1 MAGSAAVGVK
11 CKLYHPAV
19 AFVILRRDLETGSD
33 VSIMEAK
40 VFEQLVTKGESKL
53 VLLVMDGLGGLPHP
67 ETGKTELESARTPN
81 LDRLAKHGS
90 VGLHTPVAPG
100 ITPGSG
106 PGHLGLFG
114 YDPIAN
120 EVGRGVLSALGVG
133 IELEPQDVAARVNF
147 ATLEGG
153 VITDRRAGRIPTE
166 EGARLCRKLE
176 AIKLPGIEIIIRP
189 EMQYRA
195 VVVFRGEGLGAEL
208 TDTDPQKTGLAPLP
222 VRARRDDPAARRTA
236 ELFNEFIRQANE
248 ILASEKPANTI
259 LLRGFDRLPKLATFE
274 EKYGLKSAVI
284 AVYPMYRGL
293 ARLVGMQVLDP
304 GHSPAEEIARLEAAW
319 GEYDFFFV
327 HVKPTDS
334 AGEDGAFERKVQVIE
349 EVDAL
354 IPRIEALGPDVL
366 VVTGD
371 HSTPALLRAH
381 SWHPVPL
388 LLVSRYARRNAWVEK
403 FGESDCARGALGHI
417 RAVDILPLMLAH
429 GLRLQ
434 KFGA

>member
-1 MAGSAAVGVK
+1 M
-11 CKLYHPAV
+11 
-19 AFVILRRDLETGSD
+19 D
-33 VSIMEAK
+33 VLQ
-40 VFEQLVTKGESKL
+40 QLVTKAETKL
-53 VLLVMDGLGGLPHP
+53 VLLVLDGLGGLPHP
-67 ETGKTELESARTPN
+67 DTGKTELETARTPN
-81 LDRLAKHGS
+81 LDRLARNSS

-114 YDPIAN
+114 YDPVQH

-133 IELEPQDVAARVNF
+133 IELKPEDVACRVNF
-147 ATLEGG
+147 ATLENG

-166 EGARLCRKLE
+166 ECARLCKKLE
-176 AIKLPGIEIIIRP
+176 SIQIPGIQIIIQP

-195 VVVFRGEGLGAEL
+195 VIVFRGEGLGADL

-222 VRARRDDPAARRTA
+222 VRARSDDPASRRTA
-236 ELFNEFIRQANE
+236 ELFNEFVRQANRV
-248 ILASEKPANTI
+248 LADERPANTI
-259 LLRGFDRLPKLATFE
+259 LLRGFDRLPQLPTFQE
-274 EKYGLKSAVI
+274 RYGLNSAVI

-293 ARLVGMQVLDP
+293 ARLVGMEVLP
-304 GHSPAEEIARLEAAW
+304 AGHSVEEEFEVLKNNWEKF
-319 GEYDFFFV
+319 DFFFV

-334 AGEDGAFERKVQVIE
+334 AGEDGAFAKKVQVIE

-354 IPRIEALGPDVL
+354 IPRVEALNPDVL

-371 HSTPALLRAH
+371 HSTPAVLKAH
-381 SWHPVPL
+381 SWHPVPVL
-388 LLVSRYARRNAWVEK
+388 LASRYARRNAWVEK
-403 FGESDCARGALGHI
+403 FGESDCARGALGFI
-417 RAVDILPLMLAH
+417 KSTDILPLMLAH